1 MQETQESVDVTTS
14 MSAHAVDHHDHPD
27 PHLSFD
33 ANPSSSSSCSSTSDF
48 PLETLPQTTY
58 SPSRAVRHN
67 QQRLSLETFSVQA
80 LRQSLHESSSPDPR
94 EFYLQYRNPF
104 GYDGSGSFDDSNTS
118 HRNSSHF
125 RSPSTSTIRTRDP
138 TSPSDSR
145 QGQSPS
151 AHRVPAQRQ
160 VSDNF
165 KSLLNKFNVNQD
177 QVVPRP
183 PGSIVSSRATSPSP
197 ATRSRAR
204 SQLHRVT
211 SNGYPDRLSIDT
223 HSIASKP
230 LADSLSPV
238 SPATATRRPL
248 FGEILPTGNFAG
260 STRKRS
266 DSDGN
271 MRTLNPVLID
281 VPTIPGGLDPSSP
294 TAWYLGFTPS
304 LDKVDTSARRA
315 SHKRSRSDLGGLAS
329 MTAAMQSNTAP
340 AKGSNLPKSSS
351 QSRLPVPARR
361 TSHASDTTSSTPS
374 TRSNS
379 AMGRY
384 TSVSPKVPFP
394 PKGTSALPLPKSP
407 SKQFRNDS
415 AKSPVRLGVTSP
427 PRRRGQR
434 GNPDM
439 PKSPS
444 LKAYISA
451 PPQKQ
456 SPALRSSRPRQPV
469 STATTA
475 ASRARAVDRPGK
487 VSDRIS
493 SFNGTTSKA
502 ESFRASRKPSRLL
515 PELSNVDFKA
525 RRQQIEAAVKQGVEQ
540 EHVKEEKKA
549 ELKRAKEQRQK
560 ERQMNNAQATKTND
574 DVQPSQEKPADD
586 HQSGEPANQD
596 SQNVT
601 FASQPASDARAETPH
616 SPDIGDEH
624 FVTPEEGPSPQMY
637 KSQGNDKKTAADGG
651 IAKTPSE
658 FDTADSPTDAI
669 VPFALVVPQ
678 VQAHTQQS
686 NDPISAVTD
695 TTVFETEMQPESP
708 SQPTHRTMLS
718 HIMQMRE
725 STPSVSSF
733 EDNEDDDDTFFERDN
748 DQDSIRA
755 MLRRSGYFGR
765 GFGFDTSSEHD
776 DQDDPTDDFDYSRFG
791 DDRRWDMDSW
801 TSSVRQQPT
810 GRDSNENGAGSS
822 FTDVNDEGLSEA
834 TGESVCSTQ
843 QLLPTRYD
851 PNEGNSNVDAD
862 RYLVAELPQRR
873 SSIRASTDIAQQYP
887 NLARQAGWDSN
898 RATKLYLQE
907 RGFDSSRFS
916 TLEPGKSDQEAA
928 APNQTNGD
936 TPHDGLVEDDPDA
949 VLVPESRN
957 VPKSDYAQHRASL
970 NFRDDWEQA
979 STSIVDWMKHAAAG
993 EMARKDNYDAAGDV
1007 EAAALEREG
1016 AETPRVIRH
1025 SMSTV
1030 QLSKNEGL
1038 GVSIQVDPPAEQLD
1052 SPTLPPPLP
1061 DHEPPPPP
1069 PKDYQVSPSIY
1080 SSRLSTAFLPGA
1092 PPREEQSAIGPD
1104 LRLYDT
1110 NDSAVG
1116 PDLHLY
1122 ETNDSTI
1129 APDIR
1134 LSEDAGLTSRI
1145 SGSTLHQDDDLP
1157 PPPPRKTPSP
1167 DERRLRKRANVMKE
1181 LVDTE
1186 YNFCRDMAVVVDIYK
1201 GTSNSCGEMTSDDV
1215 RVLFGNSDQ
1224 VAKFS
1229 VKFLEVLK
1237 AAAKPVYV
1245 LSRDQLW
1252 MVQRDCNSNEVEHVQ
1267 AQPPQDGKPLY
1278 DDGKDRETF
1287 IGGAFL
1293 EQMEAMGK
1301 VYADYLKNHDT
1312 ANKKLQ
1318 VLLKNKA
1325 VAIWLIEC
1333 GRWASDLT
1341 TAWNLDALL
1350 VKPVQRI
1357 TKYPLLL
1364 TELLSAT
1371 PSDHPDHDAIANA
1384 LREVTAISHRINE
1397 MKKRADVVT
1406 QVIGR
1411 KRKESDVRTGIS
1423 KVLGRQAD
1431 KLKQHVGLAESVD
1444 DKAFQE
1450 LSSRFT
1456 DNFFH
1461 LQLHMRDVEQYND
1474 ATKIFMDR
1482 LAEYA
1487 AAIEAFV
1494 TVAPT
1499 TRPELE
1505 SKWCQFVLAVKDLVK
1520 VALPEHVSF
1529 SFFAILFGCVVVAC
1543 TNSLL

>member
-1 MQETQESVDVTTS
+1 MA
-14 MSAHAVDHHDHPD
+14 AHAVDHHDRPD
-27 PHLSFD
+27 PHPSFD
-33 ANPSSSSSCSSTSDF
+33 ANPSSSSCSSSISDF

-67 QQRLSLETFSVQA
+67 QQRLSLDTFSVQA

-94 EFYLQYRNPF
+94 DFYLQYRNPF
-104 GYDGSGSFDDSNTS
+104 GYDGAGSFDDSNTS

-125 RSPSTSTIRTRDP
+125 RSPPTSTIRTREP

-145 QGQSPS
+145 HGQSPS
-151 AHRVPAQRQ
+151 THRLPAQRQ

-197 ATRSRAR
+197 ARRSRAR

-211 SNGYPDRLSIDT
+211 SNGYPERLSIDT
-223 HSIASKP
+223 QSKP
-230 LADSLSPV
+230 SSKPPADDTPI

-248 FGEILPTGNFAG
+248 FGEILPTGNLAG

-271 MRTLNPVLID
+271 MRTLNPVLVD
-281 VPTIPGGLDPSSP
+281 VPSMPGGLDPSSP

-315 SHKRSRSDLGGLAS
+315 GHKRSRTDLGGLAS
-329 MTAAMQSNTAP
+329 ITVAMQDNTP
-340 AKGSNLPKSSS
+340 SQKELNLPKSTS

-361 TSHASDTTSSTPS
+361 TSHASDTASSTPS

-379 AMGRY
+379 AMGRHAA
-384 TSVSPKVPFP
+384 VSPKVPMP

-407 SKQFRNDS
+407 SKQSRNDS
-415 AKSPVRLGVTSP
+415 AKSPARLGVTSP

-434 GNPDM
+434 GNHDM

-444 LKAYISA
+444 LNAYISA

-469 STATTA
+469 SMATTA
-475 ASRARAVDRPGK
+475 ASRARAVDKPGK
-487 VSDRIS
+487 ISDRIS
-493 SFNGTTSKA
+493 SFNSTSKS
-502 ESFRASRKPSRLL
+502 ESFRATRKPSRLL

-525 RRQQIEAAVKQGVEQ
+525 RRQQIEAAVKQGVEK

-560 ERQMNNAQATKTND
+560 ERQTINAQQATKAND
-574 DVQPSQEKPADD
+574 ELQSSHEMPSDD
-586 HQSGEPANQD
+586 QQSGERPKQH
-596 SQNVT
+596 SQTVT
-601 FASQPASDARAETPH
+601 FAPEPASDARAETPH
-616 SPDIGDEH
+616 SPDLGDEH
-624 FVTPEEGPSPQMY
+624 FVTPEEGPSPRMDN
-637 KSQGNDKKTAADGG
+637 SQDDDNKTAADGR
-651 IAKTPSE
+651 IAQAHSE
-658 FDTADSPTDAI
+658 SGTAESPTDAI
-669 VPFALVVPQ
+669 VPFALIVPQ
-678 VQAHTQQS
+678 MQAPSQQP
-686 NDPISAVTD
+686 NDPRSTMTD
-695 TTVFETEMQPESP
+695 TTFDTEMPEQTHP
-708 SQPTHRTMLS
+708 TEPTHRTMLS

-725 STPSVSSF
+725 STPSVSSY
-733 EDNEDDDDTFFERDN
+733 EDDDETSFEQDN

-765 GFGFDTSSEHD
+765 GFAFDTSSEHD
-776 DQDDPTDDFDYSRFG
+776 DQEDATDDFDYSRFG

-801 TSSVRQQPT
+801 TSSVPQQPS
-810 GRDSNENGAGSS
+810 GHDAYENGAGSS
-822 FTDVNDEGLSEA
+822 FAEVNGESLSEA

-851 PNEGNSNVDAD
+851 PNEANANESVDN
-862 RYLVAELPQRR
+862 ELAVELQRPP
-873 SSIRASTDIAQQYP
+873 SFGASTDISQQYP
-887 NLARQAGWDSN
+887 NLARQAGWDSR

-907 RGFDSSRFS
+907 RGFDSSRYF
-916 TLEPGKSDQEAA
+916 LDRGKSDQDAG
-928 APNQTNGD
+928 APNQAND
-936 TPHDGLVEDDPDA
+936 VAPPDGLVEDDPDA

-957 VPKSDYAQHRASL
+957 VPKSDYVQHCASL

-979 STSIVDWMKHAAAG
+979 STSIVDWMKHAAAE
-993 EMARKDNYDAAGDV
+993 EMAPKDSNDAPQDV
-1007 EAAALEREG
+1007 DVSAEREG
-1016 AETPRVIRH
+1016 AETPRMARDSVGTAR
-1025 SMSTV
+1025 
-1030 QLSKNEGL
+1030 LSKVEGL
-1038 GVSIQVDPPAEQLD
+1038 SVSIQIDPPAEQPD
-1052 SPTLPPPLP
+1052 SPTIPPPLP

-1069 PKDYQVSPSIY
+1069 PKDYQVSPSVY
-1080 SSRLSTAFLPGA
+1080 SSRPSTTVTQNA
-1092 PPREEQSAIGPD
+1092 PPREEESAIGPD
-1104 LRLYDT
+1104 LRLFNT
-1110 NDSAVG
+1110 NDSTLG
-1116 PDLHLY
+1116 PDLRLY
-1122 ETNDSTI
+1122 ETNESAI
-1129 APDIR
+1129 GPDLR
-1134 LSEDAGLTSRI
+1134 LSEDTALSQAI
-1145 SGSTLHQDDDLP
+1145 SGSTLQHDDDLP

-1167 DERRLRKRANVMKE
+1167 EERRLRKRANVMKE

-1229 VKFLEVLK
+1229 MGFLDVLK
-1237 AAAKPVYV
+1237 AAAKSVYV

-1252 MVQRDCNSNEVEHVQ
+1252 MVQRDSNSNEVETVQ
-1267 AQPPQDGKPLY
+1267 AQPPQDAEPLY
-1278 DDGKDRETF
+1278 DDQKDRETW

-1293 EQMEAMGK
+1293 QQIETMGK

-1312 ANKKLQ
+1312 ANKRLQ
-1318 VLLKNKA
+1318 ILLNNKA

-1411 KRKESDVRTGIS
+1411 KRKESDVRTGLS
-1423 KVLGRQAD
+1423 KVLGRQAG
-1431 KLKQHVGLAESVD
+1431 KLKQHVGLAETVEDKVYD
-1444 DKAFQE
+1444 DLAN
-1450 LSSRFT
+1450 RFSE
-1456 DNFFH
+1456 NFFH
-1461 LQLHMRDVEQYND
+1461 IQLHMRDVEEYTY
-1474 ATKIFMDR
+1474 ATERFMDR

-1487 AAIEAFV
+1487 GAIEKFA
-1494 TVAPT
+1494 TDPPT
-1499 TRPELE
+1499 SRPELE
-1505 SKWCQFVLAVKDLVK
+1505 SKWCQFSLAVKDLVK
-1520 VALPEHVSF
+1520 VAMPEHVSF
-1529 SFFAILFGCVVVAC
+1529 FSDNFVCDDFCLWNGC
-1543 TNSLL
+1543 